1 MNEQLKSDLLKNEAD
16 EFWADC
22 ERKASELDITVQE
35 KSIGSEEFI
44 NSDEAFATSTAG
56 GIIPITKINGKK
68 INNGKIGKVT
78 SQLKNLYWEKHTDPQ
93 WSQSVDEL
101 I

>member
-1 MNEQLKSDLLKNEAD
+1 ME
-16 EFWADC
+16 
-22 ERKASELDITVQE
+22 I
-35 KSIGSEEFI
+35 
-44 NSDEAFATSTAG
+44 
-56 GIIPITKINGKK
+56 K

-78 SQLKNLYWEKHTDPQ
+78 SLLKNLYWEKHTDPQ